1 MNTIHNTDLNLV
13 RVFDAVME
21 EQGVSRAATRLGLTQ
36 SAVSHALNKLRRQL
50 DDELFIRGPDRMHP
64 TPRAMELSAPFRAA
78 LHQIET
84 AFQGPRFDPAAAET
98 QFVIATSDYVI
109 GTLMP
114 PLLYRLQQVAPKMRL
129 WLRPFNDL
137 NLVEGLDR
145 GTLHLVI
152 GAFGRTPS
160 RFVMEPLVSGPNVW
174 IMRAGHPATEG
185 PFDLAALARYPHLD
199 ILIAGQGA
207 MTAGG
212 TIDQE
217 GLERAYVSSNP
228 LQLDALLLEVGM
240 TRRVG
245 ATVSHILAAPPL
257 IASTDMIAFVPRHF
271 ADQQQGL
278 AFREPPYA
286 SPLLQISMLSHR
298 TMGAHPS
305 VAWLRAEIMAVL
317 REDAASRKPIPQL
330 RQWLER

>member
-1 MNTIHNTDLNLV
+1 MNLIHNIDLNLV

-21 EQGVSRAATRLGLTQ
+21 ERGVSRAATRLGLTQ

-50 DDELFIRGPDRMHP
+50 DDELFIRGPHHMHP
-64 TPRAMELSAPFRAA
+64 TPRAMELSAPLKAA

-84 AFQGPRFDPAAAET
+84 AFQGPPFDPAT
-98 QFVIATSDYVI
+98 TDTSFVIATSDYVI

-114 PLLYRLQQVAPKMRL
+114 PLMQRLRQIAPGIRL

-137 NLVEGLDR
+137 NLVEELDR

-152 GAFGRTPS
+152 GAFGRVPT

-174 IMRAGHPATEG
+174 MMRSGHEATKG
-185 PFDLAALARYPHLD
+185 PFDLAAVARYPHID

-212 TIDQE
+212 TIDHA

-228 LQLDALLLEVGM
+228 LQLDALLLEAGL
-240 TRRVG
+240 RRQVG
-245 ATVSHILAAPPL
+245 ATVSHILAVPPL
-257 IASTDMIAFVPRHF
+257 IAATDMIAFVPKHLAERHP
-271 ADQQQGL
+271 GL
-278 AFREPPYA
+278 EFRAPPYP
-286 SPLLQISMLSHR
+286 SPSLQIAMLSHR

-305 VAWLRAEIMAVL
+305 VAWLRAEII
-317 REDAASRKPIPQL
+317 AAFR
-330 RQWLER
+330 

>member
-1 MNTIHNTDLNLV
+1 MSSIHNADLNLI
-13 RVFDAVME
+13 RIFDAVME
-21 EQGVSRAATRLGLTQ
+21 EQGVSRAAARLGLTQ

-64 TPRAMELSAPFRAA
+64 TPRAMELSSPLREA
-78 LHQIET
+78 LHQIEA
-84 AFQGPRFDPAAAET
+84 AFQGPRFDPATAEA

-114 PLLYRLQQVAPKMRL
+114 PLLRRLQQVAPRVRF

-152 GAFGRTPS
+152 GAFGRAPS
-160 RFVMEPLVSGPNVW
+160 RFAMEPLVSGPNVW
-174 IMRAGHPATEG
+174 IMRAGHPATDG
-185 PFDLAALARYPHLD
+185 AFDLTALARYPHLD

-228 LQLDALLLEVGM
+228 LQLDALLLEAGL
-240 TRRVG
+240 TRTVG
-245 ATVSHILAAPPL
+245 ATVSHILAVPPL
-257 IASTDMIAFVPRHF
+257 VASTDMIAFVPKHL
-271 ADQQQGL
+271 AEQHQVL
-278 AFREPPYA
+278 AFRDPPYA
-286 SPLLQISMLSHR
+286 SPPLQISMLSHR

-305 VAWLRAEIMAVL
+305 VAWLRAEIMAAL
-317 REDAASRKPIPQL
+317 HDHEGL
-330 RQWLER
+330 